1 MAILTVLYE
10 YCKIVYVNF
19 NEFMLIVMNLN
30 FVVLFY
36 RYRGFPDFSEYSFDL
51 LNKRPYIANFVGTVY
66 KGSSRESL
74 VNLIEKNELADKVHL
89 IYRNK

>member
-1 MAILTVLYE
+1 M
-10 YCKIVYVNF
+10 K
-19 NEFMLIVMNLN
+19 LN
-30 FVVLFY
+30 VVVLFY

-66 KGSSRESL
+66 KGSSREEL
-74 VNLIEKNELADKVHL
+74 VNLIETNELTDKVHL

>member
-1 MAILTVLYE
+1 M
-10 YCKIVYVNF
+10 K
-19 NEFMLIVMNLN
+19 LN
-30 FVVLFY
+30 VVVLFY

-66 KGSSRESL
+66 KGSSREEL
-74 VNLIEKNELADKVHL
+74 VNLIETNELTDKVRL